1 MPSIPV
7 FIRDWGLI
15 ILSEYFKE
23 EGYWLEQGWGDVIMG
38 AAVQSIVIPE
48 IES

>member
-1 MPSIPV
+1 MPTIPV

-15 ILSEYFKE
+15 ILSECFKE